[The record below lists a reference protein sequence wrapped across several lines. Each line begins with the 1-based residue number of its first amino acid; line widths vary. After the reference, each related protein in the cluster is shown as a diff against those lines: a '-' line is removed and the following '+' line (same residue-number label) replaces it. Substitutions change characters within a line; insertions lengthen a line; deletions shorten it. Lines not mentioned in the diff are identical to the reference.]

1 MGSGSD
7 IGISRG
13 RTEEEYARE
22 IRELMERKHIKKTD
36 EYLSFLQDQKILKL
50 NAAKKR
56 VDEAEWEIGVI
67 EKMRRGEL

>member
-1 MGSGSD
+1 MRSGSD

-36 EYLSFLQDQKILKL
+36 EYLSFLQDQKVLKL

-56 VDEAEWEIGVI
+56 VEEAEWEIGVI

>member
-1 MGSGSD
+1 MRSSSD

-13 RTEEEYARE
+13 RTEEGYARE

-36 EYLSFLQDQKILKL
+36 EYLSFLQGQKELKR
-50 NAAKKR
+50 NAAKKKM
-56 VDEAEWEIGVI
+56 DEAEWEIGVI

>member
-7 IGISRG
+7 IRISRG
-13 RTEEEYARE
+13 RTEEGYARE

>member
-7 IGISRG
+7 IRISRG

>member
-1 MGSGSD
+1 MRSGSD

-13 RTEEEYARE
+13 RTEEEYAKR
-22 IRELMERKHIKKTD
+22 IREYMEKKHIKKTD
-36 EYLSFLQDQKILKL
+36 EYLRYLQEQKETKRDV
-50 NAAKKR
+50 AKKR